1 MLYNTLLFDFYSNLL
16 TVKQKDVF
24 EMYYLNDYSLNE
36 ISSYYN
42 VTPQAV
48 SDLIKR
54 TEKSLNNY
62 EKKLGLI
69 QNFNENQCKVNILQN
84 YIKKLDISFQ
94 DKENIL
100 NLIKNY
106 NI

>member
-1 MLYNTLLFDFYSNLL
+1 
-16 TVKQKDVF
+16 
-24 EMYYLNDYSLNE
+24 MYYLNDYSLNE

-100 NLIKNY
+100 NLIKND
-106 NI
+106 